1 MIYQGH
7 QEFPPESVIKKTN
20 QIAFSH
26 CCMVVI
32 RFNFLLQSSEFYLP
46 FGLVYW
52 FIHYNGNSI
61 LSGGNSWCI
70 FSSQQLIPYMTS
82 NDWLTDFS
90 QPIGSCLAGGHH
102 ELLIYCSR
110 WSLISKDK
118 KIYRPQMIVDDRCY
132 IRLRWSCFKR
142 DRISPNRADGTHK
155 TDRTDSTDGI
165 DRTDGIDGTDGT
177 IMILAMLLKYS
188 LCIFLIIC
196 IYDIE
201 NVTNK
206 APVKMA
212 MWSIKTISK

>member
-1 MIYQGH
+1 MTTLWLHSDYILTI
-7 QEFPPESVIKKTN
+7 FW
-20 QIAFSH
+20 
-26 CCMVVI
+26 
-32 RFNFLLQSSEFYLP
+32 L
-46 FGLVYW
+46 
-52 FIHYNGNSI
+52 NSDYI
-61 LSGGNSWCI
+61 LTTFWLHSD
-70 FSSQQLIPYMTS
+70 LI
-82 NDWLTDFS
+82 LTTRA
-90 QPIGSCLAGGHH
+90 GGGHH

-177 IMILAMLLKYS
+177 DGTIMILAMLLKYS

-196 IYDIE
+196 IYNIE